1 MNYFS
6 HYCEALL
13 LYSMF
18 RSLLYKL
25 LTFLIFLLFV
35 GNISTVSSE
44 SVFDWKYSAFDKYN
58 TGFSP
63 QTVISKDNVKNL
75 ELNWIY
81 QFDSVEP
88 LDDDIVHPEGIQ
100 TTPLIYQ
107 GIVYVA
113 TGYNEVYAIDA
124 IDGSPLWSFKPDIND
139 FKNTEV
145 WAKRL
150 AMRSLTIHEDAV
162 YIQTSECSIYGL
174 DLITGDIV
182 FELPET
188 CSNIPGNNGQYFS
201 PFAPTFYNNLLIT
214 RAQGNAFGGRGY
226 ISAYD
231 LETKEL
237 VWQWFSSP
245 PAGGELNW
253 GYDEAKLGNI
263 LPFENDWGYTNYI
276 AGGTSWGLVA
286 IDEESETLFL
296 LTGEPANQ
304 FDAAL
309 RPGPNLFSSSIVALD
324 INSGTLKWYYQ
335 MSTHDINNND
345 PGWKVVYTT
354 ISVNDVDRK
363 AIIAASK
370 SNYLYVVDALT
381 GDLIHKPI
389 HFGPESYNLT
399 NENTENQSDMYASQT
414 KYVGEIFCPSQLG
427 GVFAG
432 MSVADNVAYIPSQN
446 VCGTVLTR
454 QLEYK
459 GEVID
464 GYVYRLDLD
473 RPTNG
478 SIYAI
483 DLSTSELKWQ
493 ITIPDRIQSASL
505 IVSADVLYSIDRSG
519 IFYAIDIEDG
529 TILNSIPFNSMGSAG
544 PSIGADARG
553 SMMIVFPMGGGT
565 LTGNNPGIL
574 VSMSVDES
582 SESSYD
588 YLLFAITFVSL
599 IYATIVTRRRI
610 KN

>member
-1 MNYFS
+1 MIKS
-6 HYCEALL
+6 
-13 LYSMF
+13 
-18 RSLLYKL
+18 SLNKIILSA
-25 LTFLIFLLFV
+25 IILLFIIS
-35 GNISTVSSE
+35 NIPVIISLE
-44 SVFDWKYSAFDKYN
+44 DAFDWKYSAFDKDN

-63 QTVISKDNVKNL
+63 QTVISKDNVMDL
-75 ELNWIY
+75 QLNWIHH
-81 QFDSVEP
+81 FDGVDP
-88 LDDDIVHPEGIQ
+88 LDADIVPPEGIQ

-113 TGYNEVYAIDA
+113 TGYNEVYAINA
-124 IDGSPLWSFKPDIND
+124 KDGSPLWSFKPDINN

-150 AMRSLTIHEDAV
+150 AMRSLTIHEDV
-162 YIQTSECSIYGL
+162 IYVQTSECSIYGL
-174 DLITGDIV
+174 DLMTGDVV

-188 CSNIPGNNGQYFS
+188 CSKIPGNNGEYFS
-201 PFAPTFYNNLLIT
+201 PFAPAFYKNLLIT
-214 RAQGNAFGGRGY
+214 RAQGNAFGGRGFV
-226 ISAYD
+226 SAYN
-231 LETKEL
+231 LETKDL

-253 GYDEAKLGNI
+253 GYDQAKLGNI
-263 LPFENDWGYTNYI
+263 LPFEDDWGYTNYI
-276 AGGTSWGLVA
+276 EGGTSWGLLA

-324 INSGTLKWYYQ
+324 INTGTLKWYYQ

-354 ISVNDVDRK
+354 ILVDGVERK

-370 SNYLYVVDALT
+370 SNYLYVVDAQT
-381 GDLIHKPI
+381 GNLIHEPI
-389 HFGPESYNLT
+389 HFGPDSYNLT
-399 NENTENQSDMYASQT
+399 NVNTENKSDMFASQT
-414 KYVGEIFCPSQLG
+414 KYIGEIFCPSQLG

-464 GYVYRLDLD
+464 GYVYRLDLN
-473 RPTNG
+473 RTTNG

-483 DLSTSELKWQ
+483 DLSTTELKWQ
-493 ITIPDRIQSASL
+493 TNLTDRIQSASL
-505 IVSADVLYSIDRSG
+505 IVSGGVLYSIDRSG
-519 IFYAIDIEDG
+519 VLYAIDIEDG
-529 TILNSIPFNSMGSAG
+529 SILTSIPFNAIGSAG
-544 PSIGADARG
+544 PSIGADANG
-553 SMMIVFPMGGGT
+553 SMMLVFPIGGGT

-574 VSMSVDES
+574 VSMSV
-582 SESSYD
+582 SESSDSSSD
-588 YLLFAITFVSL
+588 YLLFAITLLSL
-599 IYATIVTRRRI
+599 VYATIVTRRRI
-610 KN
+610 RN

>member
-1 MNYFS
+1 MIKS
-6 HYCEALL
+6 
-13 LYSMF
+13 
-18 RSLLYKL
+18 SLNKIILSA
-25 LTFLIFLLFV
+25 IILLFIIS
-35 GNISTVSSE
+35 NIPVIISLE
-44 SVFDWKYSAFDKYN
+44 DAFDWKYSAFDKDN

-63 QTVISKDNVKNL
+63 QTVISKDNVMDL
-75 ELNWIY
+75 QLNWIHH
-81 QFDSVEP
+81 FDGVDP
-88 LDDDIVHPEGIQ
+88 LDADIVPPEGIQ

-113 TGYNEVYAIDA
+113 TGYNEVYAINA
-124 IDGSPLWSFKPDIND
+124 KDGSPLWSFKPDINN

-150 AMRSLTIHEDAV
+150 AMRSLTIHEDV
-162 YIQTSECSIYGL
+162 IYVQTSECSIYGL
-174 DLITGDIV
+174 DLMTGDVV

-188 CSNIPGNNGQYFS
+188 CSKIPGNNGEYFS
-201 PFAPTFYNNLLIT
+201 PFAPAFYKNLLIT
-214 RAQGNAFGGRGY
+214 RAQGNAFGGRGFV
-226 ISAYD
+226 SAYN
-231 LETKEL
+231 LETKDL

-253 GYDEAKLGNI
+253 GYDQAKLGNI
-263 LPFENDWGYTNYI
+263 LPFEDDWGYTNYI
-276 AGGTSWGLVA
+276 AGGTSWGLLA

-324 INSGTLKWYYQ
+324 INTGTLKWYYQ

-354 ISVNDVDRK
+354 ILVDGVERK

-370 SNYLYVVDALT
+370 SNYLYVVDAQT
-381 GDLIHKPI
+381 GNLIHEPI
-389 HFGPESYNLT
+389 HFGPDSYNLT
-399 NENTENQSDMYASQT
+399 NVNTENKSDMFASQT
-414 KYVGEIFCPSQLG
+414 KYIGEIFCPSQLG

-464 GYVYRLDLD
+464 GYVYRLDLN
-473 RPTNG
+473 RTTNG

-483 DLSTSELKWQ
+483 DLSTTELKWQ
-493 ITIPDRIQSASL
+493 TNLTDRIQSASL
-505 IVSADVLYSIDRSG
+505 IVSGGVLYSIDRSG
-519 IFYAIDIEDG
+519 VLYAIDIEDG
-529 TILNSIPFNSMGSAG
+529 SILTSIPFNAIGSAG
-544 PSIGADARG
+544 PSIGADANG
-553 SMMIVFPMGGGT
+553 SMMLVFPIGGGT

-574 VSMSVDES
+574 VSMSV
-582 SESSYD
+582 SESSDSSSD
-588 YLLFAITFVSL
+588 YLLFAITLLSL
-599 IYATIVTRRRI
+599 VYATIVTRRRI
-610 KN
+610 RN